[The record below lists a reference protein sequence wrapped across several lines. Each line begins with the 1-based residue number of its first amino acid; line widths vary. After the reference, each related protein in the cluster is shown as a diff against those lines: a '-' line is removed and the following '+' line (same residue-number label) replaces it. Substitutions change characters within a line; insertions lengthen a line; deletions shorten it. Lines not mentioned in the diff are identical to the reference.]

1 VNNFWEN
8 EMATKLKRSLQDVV
22 GKETYSVWL
31 NMLREIV
38 PDGRTH
44 RLSVVVAAMLH
55 YATVIAE
62 NLDEDAREEASVAI
76 SLINA
81 TEGGPDEVRRELHD
95 VVKRLFQDA
104 GVTFDR
110 VSKRGEPYSIADEAY
125 NEYCSWYDY
134 PWD

>member
-1 VNNFWEN
+1 
-8 EMATKLKRSLQDVV
+8 MTKSKRSLQDVV
-22 GKETYSVWL
+22 GKETYNVWV
-31 NMLREIV
+31 NMLRELV

-44 RLSVVVAAMLH
+44 RLSVLLAGMLQHALTVA
-55 YATVIAE
+55 E
-62 NLDEDAREEASVAI
+62 ELDEDELEEDSVAL

-81 TEGGPDEVRRELHD
+81 NEMGPDEIKDELHD
-95 VVKRLFQDA
+95 VVKLLFKDA

-125 NEYCSWYDY
+125 NEFVSWYDY

>member
-1 VNNFWEN
+1 
-8 EMATKLKRSLQDVV
+8 MAQKSKRSLQDVV
-22 GKETYSVWL
+22 GEETYGVWL

-38 PDGRTH
+38 PDARTH

-55 YATVIAE
+55 YATEIAGK
-62 NLDEDAREEASVAI
+62 LGEDMLEKGSVAL
-76 SLINA
+76 SLIDAN
-81 TEGGPDEVRRELHD
+81 EGGPDEVKRELHD

-125 NEYCSWYDY
+125 SEYCRWYDY
-134 PWD
+134 PWE

>member
-1 VNNFWEN
+1 
-8 EMATKLKRSLQDVV
+8 MAPKPKRSLQDVV
-22 GKETYSVWL
+22 GKETYNVWL

-44 RLSVVVAAMLH
+44 RLSVVLAAMLH

-62 NLDEDAREEASVAI
+62 KLDEGAREEGTVAM

-81 TEGGPDEVRRELHD
+81 TEGGPDEVRGELHD
-95 VVKRLFQDA
+95 VVKRLFQEA
-104 GVTFDR
+104 GVAFDR

>member
-1 VNNFWEN
+1 
-8 EMATKLKRSLQDVV
+8 
-22 GKETYSVWL
+22 
-31 NMLREIV
+31 MLREIF

-55 YATVIAE
+55 YATGIAGK
-62 NLDEDAREEASVAI
+62 LDEETLEEGSVAL

-81 TEGGPDEVRRELHD
+81 NEGGPDEVKRELHD
-95 VVKRLFQDA
+95 AVKRLFQEA

-110 VSKRGEPYSIADEAY
+110 VSKRGEPYSIADEVY
-125 NEYCSWYDY
+125 SEYCRWYDY